1 MAEGSQK
8 RDRRVL
14 RKVETCVLALVLALF
29 CIEGTLLWAS
39 YQRIAPVAEQVQ
51 QDSDAIDAAVEAGD
65 MDTVLTSLASINTG
79 IDSLQSELGRA
90 EWNVAA
96 LFPVLGQDVSGARS
110 LLAVGKDVMRGT
122 VMPVHNAVSQ
132 TSALMRSTFDLTL
145 LQALSSIMGGSAA
158 SASGVE
164 QLVAMLNSV
173 DGALSAL
180 EVSHVDIDADVQALD
195 SLEGTLH
202 FTKLIDARDRLAETL
217 SYLADLLD
225 QAQPVLDGY
234 ADAKQTA
241 GEVAD
246 AAQQGIEQ
254 VGAAVSEAFSGTG
267 ATGSEA
273 QGDAEASGAQGSE
286 AQEGSQGSSAQ
297 GDDQSSTGAADSQI
311 SQGTS
316 AGESSDGGFFDRV
329 RSGAE
334 KVGSDIA
341 QFNQGVKDSVD
352 EAASAVH
359 ETFSSIGEGLSGLFG
374 H

>member
-110 LLAVGKDVMRGT
+110 LLAVGKDVMQGT

-180 EVSHVDIDADVQALD
+180 EVSHVDIDADVRTLD

-273 QGDAEASGAQGSE
+273 QSGAQGSGAQESSQASGAQGD
-286 AQEGSQGSSAQ
+286 Q
-297 GDDQSSTGAADSQI
+297 QSSTGTADSQTA
-311 SQGTS
+311 QGTS
-316 AGESSDGGFFDRV
+316 AGESSDGGFLDRV